1 MILNVAGMSD
11 IFEGWTDSQLREY
24 LVENGARP
32 RAGATRAELIDSCG
46 RVGRD
51 VESSILRVH
60 PSAFGTHPGG
70 QGPPGWNLAHV
81 PPPMP
86 PPGGPKKK
94 AFICGINYFGTS
106 AQLNGCINDARC
118 MHYFLTQRFG
128 FREENILFMTD
139 DHPDQWRR
147 PTRYNMMNG
156 FTWLMTGLRPG
167 DSLLF
172 HYSGHGSQ
180 QRDYT
185 GVEADGLNE
194 TLCPLDFRYA
204 GEIIDDELNRILV
217 RPLTQGV
224 KLHAIID
231 ACHSGSVM
239 DLPYMATC
247 HSGYLRWESENN
259 PWRPAPYQGTS
270 GGFCVQFGASRDS
283 QVAADTLKLSGGVAT
298 GAATF
303 SFIQAIERRGLRISY
318 GDLLVEMYNTLQMAG
333 LGPGGNGGG
342 VTSMDSFL
350 LGILG
355 GSAAY
360 RGQEPVLSAN
370 YAFDLN
376 HILDI

>member
-1 MILNVAGMSD
+1 MSD
-11 IFEGWTDSQLREY
+11 IFEGWTDSQLRDY
-24 LVENGARP
+24 LVENGAHARP
-32 RAGATRAELIDSCG
+32 GATRAELVDLCG

-51 VESSILRVH
+51 VESRVLSV
-60 PSAFGTHPGG
+60 PSFTTPLSTTPLTA
-70 QGPPGWNLAHV
+70 PPAGLQWNAQV
-81 PPPMP
+81 PPAMP
-86 PPGGPKKK
+86 PAGGPKKK
-94 AFICGINYFGTS
+94 ALICGINYFGTS
-106 AQLNGCINDARC
+106 MQLRGCINDARC

-139 DHPDQWRR
+139 DHPDPWRR

-156 FTWLMTGLRPG
+156 FTWLMTGLKPG
-167 DSLLF
+167 DSLVF

-180 QRDYT
+180 QRDFS

-204 GEIIDDELNRILV
+204 GEIIDDELNHILV

-283 QVAADTLKLSGGVAT
+283 QVAADTSKLSGGVAT

-318 GDLLVEMYNTLQMAG
+318 GALLVEMYNTLQMAG
-333 LGPGGNGGG
+333 LGPGGGG

-355 GSAAY
+355 GGAGY

-376 HILDI
+376 FILDI

>member
-1 MILNVAGMSD
+1 MSD
-11 IFEGWTDSQLREY
+11 IFEGWTDLQLRDY
-24 LVENGARP
+24 LVENGAHARP
-32 RAGATRAELIDSCG
+32 GATRSELIDLCG

-51 VESSILRVH
+51 VESRVLSV
-60 PSAFGTHPGG
+60 PSFTTPLSTTPLTA
-70 QGPPGWNLAHV
+70 PPAGLQWNAQV
-81 PPPMP
+81 PPAMP
-86 PPGGPKKK
+86 PAGGPKKK
-94 AFICGINYFGTS
+94 ALICGINYFGTS
-106 AQLNGCINDARC
+106 MQLRGCINDARC

-139 DHPDQWRR
+139 DHPDPWRR

-156 FTWLMTGLRPG
+156 FTWLMTGLKPG
-167 DSLLF
+167 DSLVF

-180 QRDYT
+180 QRDFS

-204 GEIIDDELNRILV
+204 GEIIDDELNHILV

-283 QVAADTLKLSGGVAT
+283 QVAADTSKLSGGVAT

-318 GDLLVEMYNTLQMAG
+318 GALLVEMYNTLQMAG
-333 LGPGGNGGG
+333 LGPGGGG

-355 GSAAY
+355 GGAGY

-376 HILDI
+376 FILDI